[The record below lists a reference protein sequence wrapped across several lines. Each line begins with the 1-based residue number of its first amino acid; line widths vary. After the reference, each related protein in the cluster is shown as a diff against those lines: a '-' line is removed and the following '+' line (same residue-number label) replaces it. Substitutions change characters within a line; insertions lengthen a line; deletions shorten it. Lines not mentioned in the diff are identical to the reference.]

1 MSDTACP
8 DCKPEQKC
16 DPCKKADEQAEAIMA
31 TISIL
36 PDNLQLIAMGITMGL
51 QQITETQTDDIATF
65 ISKVQTH
72 AKVNPEIHTFLQDM
86 TKCYLTAWEF
96 DLLMRCLQGL
106 NATPVSCISD
116 DGGGSQVLH

>member
-16 DPCKKADEQAEAIMA
+16 EPCKKADEQAEAIMA

-72 AKVNPEIHTFLQDM
+72 AKANPEIHTFLQDM

-106 NATPVSCISD
+106 NATPVSGISD
-116 DGGGSQVLH
+116 GDGVSPVLH